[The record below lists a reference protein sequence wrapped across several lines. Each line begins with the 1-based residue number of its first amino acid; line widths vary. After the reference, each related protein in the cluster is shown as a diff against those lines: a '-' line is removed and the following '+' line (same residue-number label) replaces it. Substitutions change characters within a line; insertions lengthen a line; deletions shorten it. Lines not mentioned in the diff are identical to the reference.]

1 MMTTFRPQSPKIE
14 RAIILYVLEHDEA
27 TRTELA
33 DALRDD
39 PMLID
44 SALEPLRAVGLVI
57 FSGEDVRPTIACRYI
72 DQLDLIDVSPS

>member
-1 MMTTFRPQSPKIE
+1 
-14 RAIILYVLEHDEA
+14 
-27 TRTELA
+27 
-33 DALRDD
+33 
-39 PMLID
+39 MLID